1 MRELRERAGPILKI
15 LCLILAALVVFQ
27 LAGMVIRWNPFR
39 GVIVPALP
47 SLPAGTN
54 SPAGGAHGTNLTAS
68 AAGKGTN
75 STRLVVGTN
84 AATSVTGANTNSAM
98 QKLPA
103 EKETN
108 AVVQAD
114 LVKTNATSETN
125 VVAQL
130 ETKLSGTNSVSAT
143 NSADM
148 GTNVLISTNAA
159 PSVTGAKTNST
170 LQKLPAEKATNATVQ
185 AEMAK
190 MNVIS
195 ETNAVAQVEIKLS
208 GTNSVS
214 ATNLADKETNV
225 LISTNA
231 AGTNAAP
238 RPKAGKKI
246 AGAAPTPDMAGMNSN
261 PSAPPGKRGAD
272 LPPAVQARISRIT
285 DSEILG
291 PVVRPLPMGLTGI
304 AGEFAFLRSASGQTG
319 LVKEGDSL
327 DDIKL
332 LRIGIN
338 RVLIEQAGQK
348 KELMIFSGYGGDSL
362 LPTNTP
368 DENNHP

>member
-1 MRELRERAGPILKI
+1 MRELRERAGPILKF
-15 LCLILAALVVFQ
+15 LCLILAALVLCQ

-47 SLPAGTN
+47 SLAAGTN

-68 AAGKGTN
+68 AAVK
-75 STRLVVGTN
+75 GTN

-98 QKLPA
+98 QKPPA
-103 EKETN
+103 EMETN
-108 AVVQAD
+108 ATVQAN
-114 LVKTNATSETN
+114 LVKTNVTSETN
-125 VVAQL
+125 IVPQQ
-130 ETKLSGTNSVSAT
+130 ETKLSGTNSIPAT
-143 NSADM
+143 NSVDRA
-148 GTNVLISTNAA
+148 TNVLISTNA
-159 PSVTGAKTNST
+159 S
-170 LQKLPAEKATNATVQ
+170 
-185 AEMAK
+185 
-190 MNVIS
+190 
-195 ETNAVAQVEIKLS
+195 
-208 GTNSVS
+208 
-214 ATNLADKETNV
+214 
-225 LISTNA
+225 
-231 AGTNAAP
+231 GTNAAP
-238 RPKAGKKI
+238 MPGV
-246 AGAAPTPDMAGMNSN
+246 AGMNVN

-272 LPPAVQARISRIT
+272 LPPAVQARISRII

-291 PVVRPLPMGLTGI
+291 PVIHPQPMGLTGI

-338 RVLIEQAGQK
+338 RVLIEQGGQK
-348 KELMIFSGYGGDSL
+348 KELTIFSGYGGDSL